1 MSDVP
6 QVVVHHRD
14 VPIGE
19 RLLAS
24 IERRC
29 SSIADEFSEASRF
42 EISFEPNGTGVMSH
56 VHATGRHTDLSIH
69 AEGSKPAIAADR
81 VFDKVERQLRRVH
94 DKRIFGRRR
103 EARRDQAKRQPAE

>member
-1 MSDVP
+1 MSEIP

-42 EISFEPNGTGVMSH
+42 EVSFEPSGAGVIGH

-81 VFDKVERQLRRVH
+81 VFDKIERQLRRVH

-103 EARRDQAKRQPAE
+103 EARRDLPKRQHVE